1 MSSSVKNPPALP
13 SAPPLSVE
21 TAAVVHF
28 GATSVTLVVG
38 EKDSEGNV
46 SVLDYLEKPLPMAR
60 DIFRSG
66 MLSRPVMEQA
76 AAILKEFQL
85 TLEEYAVPVAS
96 LRCFTTNI
104 LAEAANHEIFLNR
117 MQVTSGTAVDLIDDG
132 DMTRLIYQTA
142 VRLLKSN
149 PEIANANTLVSHI
162 GPGNTRALHFVKG
175 RITAYSSYRLGI
187 FRTREAVARSEAGAA
202 QHLAHIEEQ
211 IRGVVDHLATDY
223 SDATPDF
230 HVAIGTE
237 IQCAAPLIVKSVNG
251 ASQIPLKDL
260 AKFTESIAAMS
271 ADEMVRKLHLH
282 YTGSEGMT
290 AALQTNL
297 ALARRFNDKEILV
310 PEGDFQKDLLLDLLA
325 NNPQTKTFQD
335 EVLQAAR
342 EVAKKYKT
350 DHKHAEHVANFAQQ
364 IFTEL
369 QDLHGLD
376 AKYALLLR
384 VAAILHETGMFV
396 SAREHHKHSLYLILN
411 TEIFGLSVKDRTL
424 VALLARYHRRYNPDS
439 NHPHFSDLSRADR
452 MTVFKLAGI
461 LRVADSLDRSHS
473 QRIKSVKMRRE
484 GDAFVIETS
493 GVEDTTVE
501 QLAISSKCDIF
512 QEIYGYEAVLRKP

>member
-1 MSSSVKNPPALP
+1 MSQPKHATATVPSPP
-13 SAPPLSVE
+13 VE
-21 TAAVVHF
+21 TSAVVHF
-28 GATSVTLVVG
+28 GATSVTLLVG
-38 EKDSEGNV
+38 EKDEAGTV
-46 SVLDYLEKPLPMAR
+46 SVLDYLERPLPLAR
-60 DIFRSG
+60 DIFRNG
-66 MLSRPVMEQA
+66 MVSRPVVEQA
-76 AAILKEFQL
+76 AVILKEYQL
-85 TLEEYAVPVAS
+85 TLHEYGVPLSAM
-96 LRCFTTNI
+96 RCFTTNI

-117 MQVTSGTAVDLIDDG
+117 MQVTGGTAVDLIDDG

-142 VRLLKSN
+142 VRLLKNN
-149 PEIANANTLVSHI
+149 PEIANGNTLVSHI
-162 GPGNTRALHFVKG
+162 GPGNTRALYFIKG

-187 FRTREAVARSEAGAA
+187 FRTREAVARSDAGAA

-223 SDATPDF
+223 SESTPEF

-237 IQCAAPLIVKSVNG
+237 IQSAAPLISKPEQG
-251 ASQIPLKDL
+251 ASLITLKQL
-260 AKFTESIAAMS
+260 EKFTESIAEMS
-271 ADEMVRKLHLH
+271 ADEIVRKLHLH

-297 ALARRFNDKEILV
+297 ALARRFNDKVIVV

-325 NNPQTKTFQD
+325 NNAQTKTFQD

-350 DHKHAEHVANFAQQ
+350 DHRHAEHVARFAQQ
-364 IFTEL
+364 IFIEL

-376 AKYALLLR
+376 AKYEMLLR
-384 VAAILHETGMFV
+384 VAAILHETGMFL
-396 SAREHHKHSLYLILN
+396 SAREHHKHSLYIILN
-411 TEIFGLSVKDRTL
+411 TEVFGLSVKDRTI

-439 NHPHFSDLSRADR
+439 NHPHFSDLSRAER

-461 LRVADSLDRSHS
+461 LRLADSLDRSHS
-473 QRIKSVKMRRE
+473 QRIKNIRLKRE
-484 GDAFVIETS
+484 GDLFVVETP
-493 GVEDTTVE
+493 GVQDSTVE

-512 QEIYGYEAVLRKP
+512 QEIYGYEVMLRSV